1 MTLTEK
7 IGQLNQLS
15 PRGFGEFALA
25 VREGRVGSVL
35 NEVDPEVISR
45 LQHIAVEESRL
56 GIPLVFA
63 RDVIHGFRTILP
75 IPLGQAATWN
85 PTLVEQGARVAARE
99 ASSVGIRWTFSPM
112 VDVSRDARWGRVAES
127 GGEDP
132 VLNGRM
138 GGAMV
143 RGYQTDNPADPTAIA
158 ACVKHFAGY
167 GAAESGRDYNTT
179 WLPLPLLRDV
189 YFPPFEEG
197 VRAGAL
203 TFMTS
208 FNDIN
213 GVPSSANRWLLQD
226 VLRDEWGFD
235 GVIVS
240 DWGSISDM
248 IPAGVAAD
256 RKEATLLAAPP
267 ESTSTWKAFAIRLIL
282 KSG

>member
-1 MTLTEK
+1 MIVTGIACLSAYAGVPALDQRVDSLLVQMTLTEK

-143 RGYQTDNPADPTAIA
+143 RGYQTDNPAD
-158 ACVKHFAGY
+158 
-167 GAAESGRDYNTT
+167 
-179 WLPLPLLRDV
+179 LR
-189 YFPPFEEG
+189 
-197 VRAGAL
+197 R
-203 TFMTS
+203 
-208 FNDIN
+208 
-213 GVPSSANRWLLQD
+213 
-226 VLRDEWGFD
+226 
-235 GVIVS
+235 
-240 DWGSISDM
+240 
-248 IPAGVAAD
+248 
-256 RKEATLLAAPP
+256 
-267 ESTSTWKAFAIRLIL
+267 
-282 KSG
+282 